1 MTDLD
6 VICGGKTVGIL
17 SVMKDNATEYIINKR
32 NPTSHNILSIRGKV
46 WDQSIVISTSF
57 VRLTNIPVKS
67 ITTIVIQ
74 IKHILLQ
81 RQQIW
86 CVTKYKSLVTWF
98 GI

>member
-6 VICGGKTVGIL
+6 VICRRKAVGIL
-17 SVMKDNATEYIINKR
+17 SVMKDIATEYIENES
-32 NPTSHNILSIRGKV
+32 NPTSHNVLSIPGKV

-67 ITTIVIQ
+67 ITTIVIK

-86 CVTKYKSLVTWF
+86 CVTKHK
-98 GI
+98 